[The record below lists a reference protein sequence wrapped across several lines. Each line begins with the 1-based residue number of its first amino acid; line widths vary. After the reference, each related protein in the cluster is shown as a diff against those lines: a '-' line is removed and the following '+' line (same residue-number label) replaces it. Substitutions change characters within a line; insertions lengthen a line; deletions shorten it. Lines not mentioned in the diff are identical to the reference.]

1 MKSISKNIFRAYD
14 IRGEYPKEIS
24 PDFAYRLGYFF
35 NDFLRLSKISKRK
48 NLRILVD
55 ADLRK
60 SSELLKEK
68 LIAGLSYNKNIIL
81 DLGQSTTPMF
91 YFGIKKVKADFG
103 IMVTASHLPQ
113 DHNGFKIFDKDITAI
128 SGERMGKFVK
138 LFEKNIVNS
147 HVLKSQVIKVNL
159 LNEYVD
165 FLVKYFNFKAD
176 DRKSLRDIKIAVND
190 QFGIATPVFK
200 KLLPKLNLPIR
211 LFYEK
216 SNIKFHK
223 IVKNSFDLGV
233 YFDADGDRVVFVN
246 KQGEI
251 ISSDIIGPIL
261 AQYFAQLNKKAKI
274 VIDETTTKFVGEV
287 VKEHSGE
294 VIYSQ
299 IGHTYFKV
307 KMAETKSVFG
317 LEKSGHYYFK
327 DFYFADSGIFTFL
340 TFLKAFIFYGGSLDN
355 LQNDFEK
362 YAIAPEINF
371 KTKNYQR
378 MENALKN
385 KFKRQAKRIS
395 SFNGLTM
402 DFNDWRFNIRP
413 SNTEPIL
420 RFNMEAVD
428 EKILK
433 DKMLLIKKILKK

>member
-1 MKSISKNIFRAYD
+1 
-14 IRGEYPKEIS
+14 
-24 PDFAYRLGYFF
+24 
-35 NDFLRLSKISKRK
+35 
-48 NLRILVD
+48 
-55 ADLRK
+55 
-60 SSELLKEK
+60 
-68 LIAGLSYNKNIIL
+68 
-81 DLGQSTTPMF
+81 MF
-91 YFGIKKVKADFG
+91 YFGIKKTKADFG

-128 SGERMGKFVK
+128 GGEKIGKCVK
-138 LFEKNIVNS
+138 LFERNIIDC
-147 HVLKSQVIKVNL
+147 HILKSRIVKVNL
-159 LNEYVD
+159 LNEYVN
-165 FLVKYFNFKAD
+165 FLVKHFNFKVD
-176 DRKSLRDIKIAVND
+176 DRKSLKGIKIAVND

-211 LFYEK
+211 LFCEK

-251 ISSDIIGPIL
+251 ISSDIVGSIL

-274 VIDETTTKFVGEV
+274 VIDETTTRFVGEL
-287 VKEHSGE
+287 VKEYGGK
-294 VIYSQ
+294 VVYSK
-299 IGHTYFKV
+299 IGHAYFKV
-307 KMAETKSVFG
+307 KMAEVKAAFG

-340 TFLKAFIFYGGSLDN
+340 IFLKAFIFYGGSLDN
-355 LQNDFEK
+355 LQNDFKK
-362 YAIAPEINF
+362 YAIASEMNF
-371 KTKNYQR
+371 KIKDYQKI
-378 MENALKN
+378 ENVLKN
-385 KFKRQAKRIS
+385 KFKNQAKRIS
-395 SFNGLTM
+395 VFNGLTM

>member
-24 PDFAYRLGYFF
+24 PDFAYRLGCFF
-35 NDFLRLSKISKRK
+35 NDFLAKAKISKKK

-113 DHNGFKIFDKDITAI
+113 DHNGFKIFNKDITAI
-128 SGERMGKFVK
+128 SGEKIGKFVK
-138 LFEKNIVNS
+138 LFEGKIS
-147 HVLKSQVIKVNL
+147 HPSPRLRTVKINL

-165 FLVKYFNFKAD
+165 FLEKYFNFRAD
-176 DRKSLRDIKIAVND
+176 DRKSLKGIKIAVND
-190 QFGIATPVFK
+190 QFGITTPVFK

-211 LFYEK
+211 SFYEK

-246 KQGEI
+246 KRGEI

-287 VKEHSGE
+287 VKEHDGE
-294 VIYSQ
+294 VIYSK

-317 LEKSGHYYFK
+317 LEKSGHYYFR

-355 LQNDFEK
+355 LQNDFKK

-378 MENALKN
+378 MENVLKN
-385 KFKRQAKRIS
+385 KFKRQAKKIS

>member
-1 MKSISKNIFRAYD
+1 MKPISKNIFRAYD
-14 IRGEYPKEIS
+14 IRGKYPQEVS

-35 NDFLRLSKISKRK
+35 SDFLKAANISKKK

-68 LIAGLSYNKNIIL
+68 LIEGLSQNKNIIL

-91 YFGIKKVKADFG
+91 YFGIKKTKADFG

-128 SGERMGKFVK
+128 GGEKIGKFVK
-138 LFEKNIVNS
+138 LFEKKIGCLTPRPRMV
-147 HVLKSQVIKVNL
+147 KIDL
-159 LNEYVD
+159 LDEYIN
-165 FLVKYFNFKAD
+165 FLIKYFNFKAE
-176 DRKSLRDIKIAVND
+176 DRKSLKGIKIAVND
-190 QFGIATPVFK
+190 QFGIATPIFK
-200 KLLPKLNLPIR
+200 KLLPKLNLPIK

-216 SNIKFHK
+216 SDIKFHK

-251 ISSDIIGPIL
+251 ISSDVIGPIL

-274 VIDETTTKFVGEV
+274 VIDETTTKLVGELVEEYGGKV
-287 VKEHSGE
+287 V
-294 VIYSQ
+294 YSK
-299 IGHTYFKV
+299 IGHAYFKV
-307 KMAETKSVFG
+307 KMAEVKAVFG

-327 DFYFADSGIFTFL
+327 DFYFADSGVFTFL
-340 TFLKAFIFYGGSLDN
+340 AFLKAFIFYGGSLDN
-355 LQNDFEK
+355 LQNDFKK
-362 YAIAPEINF
+362 YAIAPEMNF
-371 KTKNYQR
+371 KIKDYR
-378 MENALKN
+378 KMENVLKN
-385 KFKRQAKRIS
+385 KFRKEAKRIS

-428 EKILK
+428 GKILK
-433 DKMLLIKKILKK
+433 EKVLLVKKILNK